1 MKATT
6 ALASVV
12 VLALAAA
19 PVIPASAESPDQ
31 VIQETSELVL
41 QELNE
46 NRETFRQDSEAL
58 YAAIDDIL
66 LPRFDS
72 RFAAQLVLARHWRT
86 ASEEQQSR
94 FIDAF
99 YQALLRKYADGVL
112 EFDPDMITVLPFR
125 GDPTKKRAKVRSTVD
140 LEDGTKVAVDYEL
153 VQRKSGWLVFNV
165 IIEGVSYVRNFRAEL
180 ESEIKSTSLDAVIA
194 AVSLLEEDDIVIDG
208 GNIERYGG
216 LILQNGHCQWDV
228 DFRRVPIG

>member
-46 NRETFRQDSEAL
+46 NREIFRQDSEAL

-66 LPRFDS
+66 LPRFD
-72 RFAAQLVLARHWRT
+72 R
-86 ASEEQQSR
+86 
-94 FIDAF
+94 
-99 YQALLRKYADGVL
+99 
-112 EFDPDMITVLPFR
+112 
-125 GDPTKKRAKVRSTVD
+125 
-140 LEDGTKVAVDYEL
+140 
-153 VQRKSGWLVFNV
+153 
-165 IIEGVSYVRNFRAEL
+165 
-180 ESEIKSTSLDAVIA
+180 
-194 AVSLLEEDDIVIDG
+194 
-208 GNIERYGG
+208 
-216 LILQNGHCQWDV
+216 
-228 DFRRVPIG
+228 